1 MRFPTSKQRNKN
13 DCGPTCLKIILKH
26 YGISLTNNAISS
38 YFTNASKGTSFKQLT
53 EAAQSLG
60 FEAKGI
66 ATDIYSLR
74 KLKLPSI
81 IHWQQKHF
89 VVVYKVNKTSVKI
102 SDPAPGI
109 LLEYSIE
116 DFLQYWT
123 GTNLVESKGYVLTL
137 VPQKALLKRKLR
149 NNRWSFLFKNYIG
162 PFKQLLSLALIGL
175 LIGVLLSIITPFLT
189 KAIVDVGITN
199 NDFHFIG
206 LVLIAQLVIAISSIT
221 LSLIRSWIF
230 VKISSR
236 INLSLVSK
244 FLYKVM
250 KLPIPFYDSTLTG
263 DIIQRINDNNTVRFF
278 ISAST
283 ITTIFSF
290 LNIVIFGGILAY
302 YNIYIFFVYLF
313 FSALYIVWV
322 LLFSNKRKEYDYKYF
337 ERNAE
342 SQNIFLQIMSGIRD
356 IRLYNYEEQKRWE
369 WEENQVLSYKITLKQ
384 TILSQY
390 QQAGSGFID
399 ILKNILISYLSVRF
413 VIEGMMLSIQYIIGQ
428 LNIPILNFISF
439 SNSLQDALI
448 AIERVNDIYELDEEA
463 NDGSLKAVPMKDD
476 LIFEKVSFSYQNSED
491 SIILNNI
498 SFKIPKG
505 KITAIVGGS
514 GSGKTSII
522 KLLVKFYKV
531 TKGNILIGDLN
542 LNDLDNFSW
551 RDRCGVVMQDGVIF
565 NESFAGNIAFGDKD
579 PDMSLVIKVTKLV
592 NLHDVALAMPDGY
605 NTKIGT
611 EINNVSQGQ
620 KQRLL
625 IARILYKNPDYI
637 FLDEPTNSLDP
648 VTEKTV
654 MENILEYFKGK
665 TVVIVAHRLKTIEN
679 ADQIIVMDNG
689 RIVETGDN
697 RSLLQ
702 KGGLYYKMKNINN

>member
-1 MRFPTSKQRNKN
+1 
-13 DCGPTCLKIILKH
+13 
-26 YGISLTNNAISS
+26 
-38 YFTNASKGTSFKQLT
+38 
-53 EAAQSLG
+53 
-60 FEAKGI
+60 
-66 ATDIYSLR
+66 
-74 KLKLPSI
+74 
-81 IHWQQKHF
+81 
-89 VVVYKVNKTSVKI
+89 
-102 SDPAPGI
+102 
-109 LLEYSIE
+109 
-116 DFLQYWT
+116 
-123 GTNLVESKGYVLTL
+123 
-137 VPQKALLKRKLR
+137 
-149 NNRWSFLFKNYIG
+149 
-162 PFKQLLSLALIGL
+162 
-175 LIGVLLSIITPFLT
+175 
-189 KAIVDVGITN
+189 
-199 NDFHFIG
+199 
-206 LVLIAQLVIAISSIT
+206 
-221 LSLIRSWIF
+221 
-230 VKISSR
+230 
-236 INLSLVSK
+236 
-244 FLYKVM
+244 
-250 KLPIPFYDSTLTG
+250 
-263 DIIQRINDNNTVRFF
+263 
-278 ISAST
+278 
-283 ITTIFSF
+283 
-290 LNIVIFGGILAY
+290 
-302 YNIYIFFVYLF
+302 
-313 FSALYIVWV
+313 
-322 LLFSNKRKEYDYKYF
+322 
-337 ERNAE
+337 
-342 SQNIFLQIMSGIRD
+342 MSGIRD

-413 VIEGMMLSIQYIIGQ
+413 VIEGKMTIGMMLSIQYIIGQ